1 VTRSESIFSGSLLR
15 RSPGS
20 EARSRGEI
28 RREARRRVGRW
39 LRWLSFAPV
48 GFLLCLAGVA
58 QTTIR
63 VPQDEPTIQDGINA
77 ANNGDTVLVAAGT
90 YSENLDFMGKAI
102 TVTSGAT
109 SYSDPR
115 VAATVLVNTNL
126 ILYGAQNAPIV
137 QFVNGEGK
145 GSVLNGFTINSSN
158 GNNNY
163 KPGTVEAYNAS
174 PTITN
179 NHFYQSPQALVVQGG
194 EVAGNWFSG
203 VVDANGNDEA
213 LGVGVNTTCRLA
225 PTSAY
230 VHDNLF
236 ENNTLQSGVVGG
248 CSMIFERNVIRN
260 NQSIQ
265 SDPPTKSYGH
275 GVLAVEEN
283 SIVVDNLI
291 YGNQFDVVLNVGAKP
306 IDGLTSVIAENTF
319 ANNTG
324 TPGCPGDCSVT
335 QVLLVKSAAYDGNGM
350 VFANN
355 IFSTPAPGP
364 YIVCMDDEDGPYAP
378 AMQDTLQFD
387 HNLFS
392 VSAQPLFDS
401 SCRQQITNAGNM
413 MADPKFANAAAA
425 DFHLMA
431 GSPAIDAGNNSVI
444 AQSAILGYTLA
455 KDYDG
460 NVRPVDATNRGYP
473 VLDMGA
479 YEFPGVV
486 DGTTTSLLLTPST
499 YDIIVS
505 QTFTLTAQLSSP
517 AGVPE
522 GNIDVFEDGVQIATA
537 AANTAGMAT
546 LTLPVKA
553 AGVHEFVATYA
564 GAAPYPP
571 ATSLK
576 LVMPFELYGTS
587 LQLSA
592 SPQTADV
599 GQPVTLSVTVI
610 SQDTSY
616 VPSPIVLTDNGKP
629 LGTILPNA
637 SGNGSLTVST
647 LTAGTHT
654 IVAMY
659 AGDGSHAAASASTT
673 VTILA
678 SDFSIALNPPSITLG
693 EGRQGQVTVLL
704 SSIGQFAGGLTLS
717 LGALPVNMQSAFAP
731 VSVTLAEGGSGTA
744 VLQLAAGRTLTAQT
758 REVRGSGYGVLA
770 GMLLLV
776 PVIWRRR
783 RLVSGLLM
791 LLAVAM
797 LAGASGCTERYIPLL
812 QVPPGTYTIP
822 VSATDG
828 QGNTHAAEL
837 TLVIT

>member
-1 VTRSESIFSGSLLR
+1 MSR
-15 RSPGS
+15 RAG
-20 EARSRGEI
+20 RSRMG
-28 RREARRRVGRW
+28 G
-39 LRWLSFAPV
+39 L
-48 GFLLCLAGVA
+48 GLLWMSGLVFCGGSVA

-115 VAATVLVNTNL
+115 AAATVLVNTNL

-275 GVLAVEEN
+275 WVLAVEEN

-306 IDGLTSVIAENTF
+306 LQGLTSVIAENTF

-324 TPGCPGDCSVT
+324 TPGCPGDCPVA
-335 QVLLVKSAAYDGNGM
+335 QILLVKDEAYDGNAM

-364 YIVCMDDEDGPYAP
+364 YIVCMDDEDGPYTP

-460 NVRPVDATNRGYP
+460 NVRPVDATGRGYP

-499 YDIIVS
+499 YDILVS

-517 AGVPE
+517 AGEPQ
-522 GNIDVFEDGVQIATA
+522 GNVNIFEDGVQIATA
-537 AANTAGMAT
+537 AVDADGAAT

-553 AGVHEFVATYA
+553 ARVHEFVATYA
-564 GAAPYPP
+564 GAGIYPS

-576 LVMPFELYGTS
+576 LVMPFTLFGTS
-587 LQLSA
+587 LELSA
-592 SPQTADV
+592 SPQTAAV
-599 GQPVTLSVTVI
+599 GQAVTLSVITG
-610 SQDTSY
+610 SQDASF
-616 VPSPIVLTDNGKP
+616 VPSPIVLTDNGNP

-647 LTAGTHT
+647 LTPGVHT
-654 IVAMY
+654 IVATY
-659 AGDGSHAAASASTT
+659 ESDGVHAGASATTT

-678 SDFSIALNPPSITLG
+678 SDFSIALRPPTITLG
-693 EGRQGQVTVLL
+693 QGQQGQVRVLL

-717 LGALPVNMQSAFAP
+717 LGELPEGMQGAVAP
-731 VSVTLAEGGSGTA
+731 GSVTLAMGESGATM
-744 VLQLAAGRTLTAQT
+744 LRLAAGRPLMARSEEA
-758 REVRGSGYGVLA
+758 RELGC
-770 GMLLLV
+770 GMLAAMLLGA
-776 PVIWRRR
+776 PIGWWRRR
-783 RLVSGLLM
+783 RPGVVLMM
-791 LLAVAM
+791 LLAVVV
-797 LAGASGCTERYIPLL
+797 LAGGSGCTTVAVPLE
-812 QVPPGTYTIP
+812 QVAPGTYAIP
-822 VSATDG
+822 VSATDA
-828 QGNTHAAEL
+828 QGDTHAAVL
-837 TLVIT
+837 TLVITKGAS